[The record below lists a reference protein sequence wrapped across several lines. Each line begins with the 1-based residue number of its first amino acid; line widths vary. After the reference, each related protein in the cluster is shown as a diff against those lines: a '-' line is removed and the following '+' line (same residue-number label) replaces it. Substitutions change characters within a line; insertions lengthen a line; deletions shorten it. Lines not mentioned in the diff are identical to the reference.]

1 MSVRRTYRVWTRLL
15 AAAIASTA
23 FALGGCGGGGS
34 APPPS
39 EGQATIG
46 AAGGTVQGPDGVQLI
61 VPDGALATETTIRI
75 ARDAGGAPEVGGLR
89 LLTPI
94 YQFTPHGAEFD
105 TPVRIRIPFDR
116 TELRA
121 STAPVIVRAK
131 AGSDHWEM
139 LVTDVQD
146 GVAAADSFGFSYY
159 AVGEC
164 FIGGDRSIPGPGPI
178 AQCPAQ
184 FSLRLLLRDGNGAW
198 LEQPRS
204 SSGTLL
210 PALTIDAPTRLSIE
224 VQYSRPDTGVVDTI
238 DLVSSHRK
246 PAELQRTLTVG
257 AHESG
262 YTHSLSVLID
272 PAQTPEAS
280 RPGGARVRI
289 WARVSREF
297 YAFYPGCLCWRPAW
311 WTFSAELMVKVVY
324 RGVQPTITQQPA
336 NASITAGQT
345 ATFNVVAT
353 APAPFLTYQWQQ
365 AGAGATAFA
374 DIPGAT
380 AAAYTTPA
388 AVIADNGNRYRVKVC
403 TRGGTPTVDTCVFS
417 SEAVLTVAPAATPP
431 AFTTQPQSM
440 SVVVGQTASFTAVA
454 TGTPAP
460 TVRWYRDTASNPV
473 GSPCAGGTG
482 PTTCTYTTPPVTLA
496 DNGAR
501 FFAIASNGAAPDA
514 TSATATLTVTAA
526 ATPPVIPA
534 NEPADITVTVGQSAT
549 FSVNATGTAPLS
561 YQWQRNGV
569 NIAGANAASYTLAN
583 AQLSDNGARFRVIV
597 SNGQGNVTSREAT
610 LTVTAP
616 PPPAGACT
624 GSSPAGWC
632 WVRPVPHGN
641 ALSALAFD
649 GATVHAI
656 GSRTSMRSGDGG
668 ATWQTAF
675 NSFNVSWTDLASPA
689 SGVLLAAGYGEDG
702 GIYRSTDGGQVWVPV
717 LARIVSAIAFESAT
731 TGIAV
736 GADTGAVWRTTDG
749 GRNWSEV
756 QAAGAMGLYRIVS
769 PAAGVYVALQ
779 GVNGS
784 YKIRRSTDG
793 GLTWSTVASAAGG
806 DALTDVAFANG
817 SLGVAVTGQ
826 GAVLRTTD
834 GGATWSVPITLAGSG
849 ALQTVAFADANTV
862 VAMSGAG
869 NVVRST
875 DAGLT
880 WTAGEDLFF
889 AGAQFVQR
897 LKFRSATTGYAVG
910 SLGQVWR
917 TTDAGQSWSLVAGGS
932 NLENFSSVR
941 FRGGDGLA
949 AGNGGVWLTQNG
961 GASWNKVD
969 DFSSHDVALLD
980 TSVFVSVGFDIRR
993 TSDRGQ
999 TWSQVYANTA
1009 GQVFHAVAFVPSTG
1023 TATTGVAVG
1032 TAAGGGL
1039 MLRTTD
1045 GGLSWSP
1052 VAIGTVPRL
1061 SAVSF
1066 SRTNPGLGLAGGIN
1080 RTLLR
1085 TTDGGASWMPVTISA
1100 LGTNDAIQAIGFSPT
1115 GAVVMIAADG
1125 GLYRS
1130 TDAGLTWTRVYASRG
1145 SMLGVTFLSATDAVA
1160 VGVWGTIVRSTDGG
1174 ATWTEIDVPITA
1186 FLHGVAYTGNGR
1198 EVVAVGEGGTILR
1211 NTQGGAP

>member
-1 MSVRRTYRVWTRLL
+1 MSARRIHRVWTRLL
-15 AAAIASTA
+15 AAAIACTA
-23 FALGGCGGGGS
+23 FALGGCGGGDS

-94 YQFTPHGAEFD
+94 YQLTPHGAEFE

-116 TELRA
+116 TALRS
-121 STAPVIVRAK
+121 STAPVIIRAQ

-139 LVTDVQD
+139 LATDVQD

-164 FIGGDRSIPGPGPI
+164 FIGAEIGIPGEPL
-178 AQCPAQ
+178 ARCPAQ
-184 FSLRLLLRDGNGAW
+184 FSLRLQLYDGNGAW
-198 LEQPRS
+198 MPQPRS
-204 SSGTLL
+204 PSGTLL
-210 PALTIDAPTRLSIE
+210 PALTIDAPTRLSIA
-224 VQYSRPDTGVVDTI
+224 VHYSRPDTGVVDTI
-238 DLVSSHRK
+238 DLSSSHRN
-246 PAELQRTLTVG
+246 PAELQRTLTVA

-289 WARVSREF
+289 WAWVSRDF
-297 YAFYPGCLCWRPAW
+297 DAFFPGCLCWRKAW
-311 WTFSAELMVKVVY
+311 WTFRAELMVKVVY

-388 AVIADNGNRYRVKVC
+388 AVIGDHGNRYRVKVC

-417 SEAVLTVAPAATPP
+417 SEAVLTVVPAATPP

-440 SVVVGQTASFTAVA
+440 SVVQGQTASFTAVA

-482 PTTCTYTTPPVTLA
+482 PTTCTYTTPPVTPA
-496 DNGAR
+496 YNGAR

-514 TSATATLTVTAA
+514 TSAAATLTVTEA
-526 ATPPVIPA
+526 ATPPAIPA
-534 NEPADITVTVGQSAT
+534 NEPADVTVNVGRSAT

-561 YQWQRNGV
+561 YQWQRDGV

-583 AQLSDNGARFRVIV
+583 AQLSDSGARFRVIV

-616 PPPAGACT
+616 PPPAGVCT
-624 GSSPAGWC
+624 SSNPAGWC
-632 WVRPVPHGN
+632 WVRPAPHSN
-641 ALSALAFD
+641 ALTALAFD

-656 GSRTSMRSGDGG
+656 GSRTSMRSGDDGE
-668 ATWQTAF
+668 TWQTAF
-675 NSFNVSWTDLASPA
+675 NSFNVSWTDLASPS

-702 GIYRSTDGGQVWVPV
+702 GIYRSTDGGQTWVPV
-717 LARIVSAIAFESAT
+717 LAQIVNAIAFESAT

-736 GADTGAVWRTTDG
+736 GVDTGAVWRTTDG
-749 GRNWSEV
+749 GNNWSEV
-756 QAAGAMGLYRIVS
+756 QAQGAMGLYRIVS

-817 SLGVAVTGQ
+817 TGVAVTGQ

-834 GGATWSVPITLAGSG
+834 GGATWSVPIVLDGAG

-862 VAMSGAG
+862 VAMSGQG
-869 NVVRST
+869 KVFRST

-889 AGAQFVQR
+889 AGAGFLPR
-897 LKFRSATTGYAVG
+897 LKFRDATTGYAVG
-910 SLGQVWR
+910 NYGQVWR
-917 TTDAGQSWSLVAGGS
+917 TTDAGQSWSLVAGGR
-932 NLENFSSVR
+932 NEILHSVR
-941 FRGGDGLA
+941 FRGDDGLA
-949 AGNGGVWLTQNG
+949 AGSAGVWLTQNG

-969 DFSSHDVALLD
+969 DFSSFDLALLD
-980 TSVFVSVGFDIRR
+980 NSVRVAVGYYIRR
-993 TSDRGQ
+993 SSDRGQ
-999 TWSQVYANTA
+999 TWTTVYDIVSGQLFTA
-1009 GQVFHAVAFVPSTG
+1009 VDFVPSTG
-1023 TATTGVAVG
+1023 TATIGVAVG
-1032 TAAGGGL
+1032 TAAGGGS

-1045 GGLSWSP
+1045 GGASWSP
-1052 VAIGTVPRL
+1052 VAIGTVPAL

-1066 SRTNPGLGLAGGIN
+1066 SPTHPGVGLAGGVN

-1085 TTDGGASWMPVTISA
+1085 TTDGGANWIPVTVPA
-1100 LGTNDAIQAIGFSPT
+1100 LGANETIQAIGFSPT
-1115 GAVVMIAADG
+1115 GAAMIAADG

-1130 TDAGLTWTRVYASRG
+1130 TDGGLTWTRVYASVRG
-1145 SMLGVTFLSATDAVA
+1145 SMTGLTFLSATQAVA
-1160 VGVWGTIVRSTDGG
+1160 VGVQGTIVLSTDAGVN
-1174 ATWTEIDVPITA
+1174 WTEVDVPVTA
-1186 FLHGVAYTGNGR
+1186 HLESVAYTGNGS